1 MQLRRVEAGGLTF
14 EIAEAGASNQR
25 RVLLVHGFTGAKDDF
40 VEAVDALADAGWHAV
55 APDLRGHG
63 NSAQPA
69 SEEAYDFDLF
79 ADDLWAL
86 VDGLGWGDEFVLLGH
101 SMGGMIAQVAAL
113 RQPARLAGLVL
124 MDTAHGPLEGIDA
137 GELDLGVAIVREHG
151 MEMLRQ
157 LQDERE
163 DALAT
168 PASLRVRAERP
179 GWEEFERRKFLASSA
194 AMWAA
199 MAPKMLN
206 QADRLDAVASL
217 PMPVLVLVGEQ
228 DQLFVGPSQ
237 RMAKTIPGARLVVI
251 PDAGHSPQFENT
263 EAWWDALTSF
273 LQEVC

>member
-1 MQLRRVEAGGLTF
+1 MQLRRVEAGGLSF

-25 RVLLVHGFTGAKDDF
+25 RVLLLHGFTGAKDDF
-40 VEAVDALADAGWHAV
+40 VEAVDALADTGWHAV

-63 NSAQPA
+63 NSAQPEA
-69 SEEAYDFDLF
+69 EDAYDLELF
-79 ADDLWAL
+79 ADDVWAL
-86 VDGLGWGDEFVLLGH
+86 VDALGWADGFVLLGH

-113 RQPARLAGLVL
+113 REPARLAGLVL
-124 MDTAHGPLEGIDA
+124 MDTTHGPLEGIDA
-137 GELDLGVAIVREHG
+137 SELDLGVAVVREHG

-179 GWEEFERRKFLASSA
+179 GWEEFEKRKFLSSSA

-199 MAPKMLN
+199 MAPKMLF
-206 QADRLDAVASL
+206 QTDRLDAVAAL
-217 PMPVLVLVGEQ
+217 PIPVLVLVGEQ
-228 DQLFVGPSQ
+228 DQPFVGPSQ
-237 RMAKTIPGARLVVI
+237 RMAKAISGAQLVVI

-263 EAWWDALTSF
+263 EAWWNALTSF
-273 LQEVC
+273 LEEVG

>member
-1 MQLRRVEAGGLTF
+1 MQLRRVDAGGLSF
-14 EIAEAGASNQR
+14 EIVEAGVANDR

-40 VEAVDALADAGWHAV
+40 VEAVDRLADAGWHAV

-63 NSAQPA
+63 NSSQPS
-69 SEEAYDFDLF
+69 SEDAYDLELF

-86 VDGLGWGDEFVLLGH
+86 VDALGWRDRFVLLGH

-113 RQPARLAGLVL
+113 RQPSRLAGLVL
-124 MDTAHGPLEGIDA
+124 MDTSHGPPDSVDGSH
-137 GELDLGVAIVREHG
+137 LDLGVAVAREHG
-151 MEMLRQ
+151 MAVLGE
-157 LQDERE
+157 LQAEHAAPLE
-163 DALAT
+163 T
-168 PASLRVRAERP
+168 PAAARLRAERP

-217 PMPVLVLVGEQ
+217 AMPVLVLVGEQ
-228 DQLFVGPSQ
+228 DEPFLGHSQ
-237 RMAKTIPGARLVVI
+237 RMAKAIPTARLVVI

-263 EAWWDALTSF
+263 DVWWDALTSF
-273 LQEVC
+273 LQEVS